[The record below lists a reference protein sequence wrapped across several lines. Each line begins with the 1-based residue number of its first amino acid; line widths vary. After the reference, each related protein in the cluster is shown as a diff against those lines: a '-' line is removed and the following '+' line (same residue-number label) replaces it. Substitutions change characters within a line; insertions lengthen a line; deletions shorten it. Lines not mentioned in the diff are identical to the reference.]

1 MTLPPITP
9 VTGTAGINA
18 AQSAAPTAAADGF
31 GETINNALQAVS
43 DSEFA
48 ADAIAESLAMV
59 DRADIY
65 LGVYAYRYGYVPKK
79 HKISA
84 LPPQLIRVGIRSIGG
99 KRTFWMCYLS
109 QMCFFRMRLRQ

>member
-48 ADAIAESLAMV
+48 ADAIAESVATGGEATVQQLMV
-59 DRADIY
+59 SMTKAQLNVDLLVQVRNRA
-65 LGVYAYRYGYVPKK
+65 VEAYQE
-79 HKISA
+79 I
-84 LPPQLIRVGIRSIGG
+84 
-99 KRTFWMCYLS
+99 M
-109 QMCFFRMRLRQ
+109 RMQV